1 MAERM
6 ETTLMA
12 TVTAQEAS
20 LSGVLSSMRGEIV
33 DARLGY
39 PDVLHVGIRDL
50 DGDIWRFVTQDAA
63 WSPDDAAV
71 LVGQDME
78 KADVSDSGELRCQ
91 LSGGSVLVV
100 TPPDRKSDDDPP
112 HWELITP
119 GGVILE
125 FGPGARW
132 QISNADV
139 PATR

>member
-1 MAERM
+1 M
-6 ETTLMA
+6 ETALMA

-20 LSGVLSSMRGEIV
+20 LSSVLSSMRGEIV

-39 PDVLHVGIRDL
+39 PDVLHLEIRDRDRDL
-50 DGDIWRFVTQDAA
+50 WRFATQDAD
-63 WSPDDAAV
+63 WSPEDPAA
-71 LVGQDME
+71 LVGQDIE
-78 KADVSDSGELRCQ
+78 GADVSDSGELRCR
-91 LSGGSVLVV
+91 LSEGSVLVV
-100 TPPDRKSDDDPP
+100 TPPDRKSVDDPP

-119 GGVILE
+119 GGVMLE

>member
-1 MAERM
+1 M
-6 ETTLMA
+6 ETALMA

-20 LSGVLSSMRGEIV
+20 LSSVLSSMRGEIV

-39 PDVLHVGIRDL
+39 ADVLHLEIRDRDRDL
-50 DGDIWRFVTQDAA
+50 WRFATQDAD
-63 WSPDDAAV
+63 WSPGDPAG

-91 LSGGSVLVV
+91 LSGGSVLMV
-100 TPPDRKSDDDPP
+100 TPPDRKSADDPP

-119 GGVILE
+119 GGVMLE

>member
-1 MAERM
+1 M
-6 ETTLMA
+6 ETALMA
-12 TVTAQEAS
+12 TVIAQEAS
-20 LSGVLSSMRGEIV
+20 LSSLLGSMRGEIV

-39 PDVLHVGIRDL
+39 PGVLHLEIRDCDRDL
-50 DGDIWRFVTQDAA
+50 WRFVTQDAD
-63 WSPDDAAV
+63 WSPGEPAD

-78 KADVSDSGELRCQ
+78 KAEVGDKGELRCQ

-100 TPPDRKSDDDPP
+100 APPNRKSDDDPP

>member
-1 MAERM
+1 M
-6 ETTLMA
+6 EAALMA

-20 LSGVLSSMRGEIV
+20 LSGVLGSVRGEIV

-39 PDVLHVGIRDL
+39 PDVLHLEIRDRDL
-50 DGDIWRFVTQDAA
+50 WRFATQDAD
-63 WSPDDAAV
+63 WSSDSPAD

-78 KADVSDSGELRCQ
+78 KADVGDRGELRCQ

-100 TPPDRKSDDDPP
+100 TPPNRKSDDDPP

-119 GGVILE
+119 GGVMLE
-125 FGPGARW
+125 FGSGVRW
-132 QISNADV
+132 RISNADV

>member
-1 MAERM
+1 M
-6 ETTLMA
+6 EAALMA
-12 TVTAQEAS
+12 TVIAQEAS
-20 LSGVLSSMRGEIV
+20 LSSLLGSMRGEIV
-33 DARLGY
+33 GARLGY
-39 PDVLHVGIRDL
+39 PDVLHLEIRDRDRDL
-50 DGDIWRFVTQDAA
+50 WRFVTQDAD
-63 WSPDDAAV
+63 WSPGEPAD

-78 KADVSDSGELRCQ
+78 KAEVGDKGELRCQ

-100 TPPDRKSDDDPP
+100 APPTRKSDEDPP